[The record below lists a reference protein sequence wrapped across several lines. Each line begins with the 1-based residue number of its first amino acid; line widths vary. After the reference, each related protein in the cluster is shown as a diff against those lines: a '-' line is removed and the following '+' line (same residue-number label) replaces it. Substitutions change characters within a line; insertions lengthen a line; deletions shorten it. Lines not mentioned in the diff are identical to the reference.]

1 MPPSMARCAAA
12 ASMPSPRRIGT
23 LRWRSMSKE
32 FGTAAKRRCR
42 PCVAQGAAVSST
54 SPRSPRP
61 TACPS
66 PFNSMALTGRVAL
79 VSGAGGGIGRAI
91 SLAFVEVGAAVACC
105 DIDLRSAEE
114 TARLVQHA
122 GGRTIARRCDVAV
135 ESESQAAVAAA
146 HDAFGRLDVL
156 VSGAAPYDPSGTVLE
171 TSLADWERVLAVNLI
186 GSFLLSR
193 AALPRMI
200 AGGGGSIIFISSQ
213 LGRVGSAGRAA
224 YCATKGALIQL
235 AKVMAIDHAA
245 QNIRVNTL
253 SPGAVETQRTLK
265 RYGSFAAANEQIG
278 GKHLTGRLGR
288 PEEIAGAAIYL
299 ASDAASFVTG
309 SDLLVDGGY
318 TAI

>member
-1 MPPSMARCAAA
+1 M
-12 ASMPSPRRIGT
+12 T
-23 LRWRSMSKE
+23 
-32 FGTAAKRRCR
+32 
-42 PCVAQGAAVSST
+42 
-54 SPRSPRP
+54 
-61 TACPS
+61 
-66 PFNSMALTGRVAL
+66 LTGRVAL

-171 TSLADWERVLAVNLI
+171 TSLADWERVLAVNLT

-253 SPGAVETQRTLK
+253 SPGAVETQRTLD
-265 RYGSFAAANEQIG
+265 RYGSFEAARERLG
-278 GKHLTGRLGR
+278 SKHLLGRLGR
-288 PEEIAGAAIYL
+288 PQEIAAAAVFL
-299 ASDAASFVTG
+299 ASDGASFVTG

>member
-1 MPPSMARCAAA
+1 
-12 ASMPSPRRIGT
+12 
-23 LRWRSMSKE
+23 
-32 FGTAAKRRCR
+32 
-42 PCVAQGAAVSST
+42 
-54 SPRSPRP
+54 
-61 TACPS
+61 
-66 PFNSMALTGRVAL
+66 MALTGRVAL

-171 TSLADWERVLAVNLI
+171 TSLADWERVLAVNLT

-253 SPGAVETQRTLK
+253 SPGAVETQRTLD
-265 RYGSFAAANEQIG
+265 RYGSFEAARERLG
-278 GKHLTGRLGR
+278 SKHLLGRLGR
-288 PEEIAGAAIYL
+288 PQEIAAAAVFL
-299 ASDAASFVTG
+299 ASDGASFVTG